1 MPLMKIFEGRLEGF
15 RNSKE
20 MMEIKDSGKLK
31 ENEVNLMLF

>member
-20 MMEIKDSGKLK
+20 MMDGNK
-31 ENEVNLMLF
+31 ELREVERK